1 MTFVEVT
8 NKRFIEKALA
18 VASFIVAAALAFT
31 SMSLNPEHEI
41 TANVLLAIAQF
52 LTFAATI
59 LGIDYKFNKDG
70 WSIKG
75 NSQQQ
80 PVKHS

>member
-1 MTFVEVT
+1 MANRRIVE
-8 NKRFIEKALA
+8 KGLA

-31 SMSLNPEHEI
+31 SMGLSPAHEI

-80 PVKHS
+80 PAQHS